1 MEPTSGSGGGGGG
14 GGTPKYQY
22 GGRLAYTQ
30 PNTPEMSVGLSY
42 RRQVMSTE
50 ALSSRDLV
58 DVDRRSTGSSK
69 HVSFDASSPS
79 SEIYTSAIP
88 ANASKSQ
95 ERLLGSKTPEAV
107 SQDNVRR
114 QQGAA
119 FSPVL
124 ARAILL
130 GNYRPYVHYPYVRGL
145 PVY

>member
-1 MEPTSGSGGGGGG
+1 MEPTGGGGIR
-14 GGTPKYQY
+14 TNYQY

-30 PNTPEMSVGLSY
+30 PNTPELSIGQFY
-42 RRQVMSTE
+42 HRRQVMSSE
-50 ALSSRDLV
+50 ALTQV
-58 DVDRRSTGSSK
+58 DPLLAAAAADRRSTGSSK

-107 SQDNVRR
+107 HQQDAANAIR
-114 QQGAA
+114 QRQHGAA

-130 GNYRPYVHYPYVRGL
+130 GTFIDPIPL
-145 PVY
+145 L